1 MNSAR
6 LSRFTALS
14 LKVLGGVLILSAL
27 VDYLLAAI
35 PFMPLEDA
43 WQISLTA
50 QLVDR
55 GLTPMIGIV
64 VLLLSLWVENRL
76 NQKITL
82 RPALKSLSF
91 LSLVLS
97 LVLGG
102 IFFLIIPLHLDNLQ
116 SIRDEAISRIEEV
129 TRVQEEQANVQLV
142 QLQAITQ
149 NPEAKQ
155 QLEQQLEQQLQG
167 INEAIAA
174 GQVPPAQLSEVEIQR
189 QEILGY
195 QQLLNNPE
203 TIPARL
209 DELREQVEQQRDEQ
223 QQQAKNQALREAFQV
238 GLRSLLLGLGY
249 IALGWLGIQTALNH
263 GPAEPQTRRQPDY
276 APSPAPESSPELS
289 PEEE

>member
-43 WQISLTA
+43 WQIGLTA

-64 VLLLSLWVENRL
+64 VLLLSLWMENRVD
-76 NQKITL
+76 QKITL
-82 RPALKSLSF
+82 RPAFKSLSF

-102 IFFLIIPLHLDNLQ
+102 IFFLLIPLHLDNLQ
-116 SIRDEAISRIEEV
+116 GVRDEAISRIEEQ
-129 TRVQEEQANVQLV
+129 TRVQEEQVNAQFAE
-142 QLQAITQ
+142 LQALAQ

-155 QLEQQLEQQLQG
+155 QLEQQIQA

-174 GQVPPAQLSEVEIQR
+174 GQVPPEQLAAVEVQR
-189 QEILGY
+189 QELLNY
-195 QQLLNNPE
+195 QQFVNNPE
-203 TIPARL
+203 TLTARL
-209 DELREQVEQQRDEQ
+209 EELQGEVEQQRNEQ
-223 QQQAKNQALREAFQV
+223 QQQAENQVLREAFQV

-249 IALGWLGIQTALNH
+249 IALGWLGVQTALNN
-263 GPAEPQTRRQPDY
+263 GPAEPQVRRQPDY
-276 APSPAPESSPELS
+276 APSPAPEASPT
-289 PEEE
+289 PTTEEEKD